1 MMAVSYDEFHWR
13 SAPLSHGP
21 TVTLVAVWYVLLA
34 LLAKRACDQRTPP
47 QHTSASYV
55 LAAHS
60 AVLAVASLVMCAGAL
75 REAFA
80 RSALE
85 GSWSWFFCENRRAA
99 PKLYF
104 WAYAY
109 YLSKYYEL
117 LDTFLPVL
125 VHGRVP
131 RHFGMHVFHHACVLF
146 MSWGYLE
153 FRQTLA
159 FGGLIA
165 NTAVHVL
172 MYVYYARAALKLET
186 SWKAWVTRVQI
197 IQFVSSFL
205 RCVVFASGAHGEPST
220 CSGLG
225 ALAGNAAFNAV
236 LLYLFFGVLAS
247 SKKKKAG

>member
-1 MMAVSYDEFHWR
+1 MADLMAVSYDEFHWR

-47 QHTSASYV
+47 KTTSASYV

-117 LDTFLPVL
+117 LDTFLPVA

-131 RHFGMHVFHHACVLF
+131 RHFGMHVFHHAAVLF
-146 MSWGYLE
+146 MAWGYLAY
-153 FRQTLA
+153 RQSLA
-159 FGGLIA
+159 FGGLCA
-165 NTAVHVL
+165 NTAVHVV
-172 MYVYYARAALKLET
+172 MYARGPGAPAARPRAIAAPTLVGT
-186 SWKAWVTRVQI
+186 TRPQAYPLMLS
-197 IQFVSSFL
+197 QPSS
-205 RCVVFASGAHGEPST
+205 SSST
-220 CSGLG
+220 TRGRRRRG
-225 ALAGNAAFNAV
+225 RAARR
-236 LLYLFFGVLAS
+236 
-247 SKKKKAG
+247 

>member
-1 MMAVSYDEFHWR
+1 MMAVSYAEFHWR

-47 QHTSASYV
+47 KHTSASYV

-85 GSWSWFFCENRRAA
+85 GSWSWFFCENRLAA

-153 FRQTLA
+153 YRQTLA
-159 FGGLIA
+159 FGGGQQKRAKFPTSKAHISAVFHSFWLIFG
-165 NTAVHVL
+165 
-172 MYVYYARAALKLET
+172 RA
-186 SWKAWVTRVQI
+186 I
-197 IQFVSSFL
+197 IS
-205 RCVVFASGAHGEPST
+205 RD
-220 CSGLG
+220 GLG
-225 ALAGNAAFNAV
+225 AWM
-236 LLYLFFGVLAS
+236 LLSERARAEHS
-247 SKKKKAG
+247 R